1 MCRHTA
7 TGSYSGRTGGHGS
20 FLGGINLSNQNYTNR
35 NHPGAKVREVSLPRL
50 LLLTLRRWRLM
61 LLTGL
66 VLAILLAGMKV
77 VREYRNRGVSN
88 VAHEEYLA
96 AMEIY
101 NASVDAYTTAIER
114 FQTKIDA
121 KQKYFN
127 ESLLMQIDPH
137 NECVST
143 ASFVVRTPG
152 LENADRVSSEAGEA
166 QSASV
171 VNASNV
177 VHAYID
183 FITNG
188 ISFDEFAT
196 ELGVSEQSIR
206 ELVLITSD
214 QYHFSSVFKVQ
225 VRSMDMDL
233 SKRIMDYILKQVG
246 DNADTFRGTLG
257 EYEISV
263 VSRSEENLVD
273 TLLLQQ
279 QTELQNSIATLQ
291 KNLQTSQTSLKE
303 LIKPSEATG
312 ASTKTIIKHGIKYG
326 VAGMVG
332 GIFLVILL
340 SAIRILMTGRILTD
354 DEINLVYGLRNI
366 LTFPAGINR
375 RERRSAIDRLV
386 ERLINNTPDMTT
398 SAAGDVLLARVET
411 MAASG
416 NMRNILLTG
425 TVGETR
431 LRSLTG
437 NLEKRAEKEKSS
449 VSFDFASDLGKKA
462 EDVRRLRSAD
472 AVIVV
477 EEVGESAYR
486 EVAQVVDLIEASG
499 KPILGTV
506 YL

>member
-1 MCRHTA
+1 MNLRQSWVFRSRA
-7 TGSYSGRTGGHGS
+7 SGSS
-20 FLGGINLSNQNYTNR
+20 
-35 NHPGAKVREVSLPRL
+35 
-50 LLLTLRRWRLM
+50 
-61 LLTGL
+61 
-66 VLAILLAGMKV
+66 
-77 VREYRNRGVSN
+77 
-88 VAHEEYLA
+88 
-96 AMEIY
+96 
-101 NASVDAYTTAIER
+101 
-114 FQTKIDA
+114 
-121 KQKYFN
+121 
-127 ESLLMQIDPH
+127 
-137 NECVST
+137 C
-143 ASFVVRTPG
+143 
-152 LENADRVSSEAGEA
+152 
-166 QSASV
+166 
-171 VNASNV
+171 
-177 VHAYID
+177 
-183 FITNG
+183 
-188 ISFDEFAT
+188 
-196 ELGVSEQSIR
+196 
-206 ELVLITSD
+206 
-214 QYHFSSVFKVQ
+214 